1 MPKSAGHDIDP
12 AGKSPNPHAARATA
26 AIAAPLVEAT
36 RAGKSK
42 DTWFWGNASVRVTE
56 SPVNVSEAEQIP
68 VAGADCL
75 GAAPGEVDD
84 DVGVD
89 VVVARTPRGAGPVP
103 DPHPART
110 AATSRPDADVHARTR
125 P

>member
-12 AGKSPNPHAARATA
+12 GGKSPNLHAARARA
-26 AIAAPLVEAT
+26 AIAAPLVEVT
-36 RAGKSK
+36 IAGKPK
-42 DTWFWGNASVRVTE
+42 DTAFWGNASVLVTE
-56 SPVNVSEAEQIP
+56 SPVNVSAAEQIP
-68 VAGADCL
+68 VAAASCL

-84 DVGVD
+84 DVGVA
-89 VVVARTPRGAGPVP
+89 VVVARTPRGVGPGP

-110 AATSRPDADVHARTR
+110 AVTSRPDDVHARTR